1 MLSVVVKNFVIN
13 FIGED
18 NEIML
23 ISTEGIVIRLYCK
36 DISQLSRVTSG
47 VKLIN
52 MDTENNIH
60 VASVAKVRDSDPEAD
75 IRNLESQLA
84 EEQDVGTVEEAV
96 DDIPEEAD
104 ENPTEE

>member
-1 MLSVVVKNFVIN
+1 
-13 FIGED
+13 
-18 NEIML
+18 
-23 ISTEGIVIRLYCK
+23 
-36 DISQLSRVTSG
+36 
-47 VKLIN
+47 

-104 ENPTEE
+104 ENSTEE